1 MRRTALGW
9 ILALASAQAA
19 AGDDLLTL
27 YREALEADAQFTSA
41 TAQFGAVQERVPQSR
56 AALLP
61 SVSAT
66 ANATQNNNEGNTY
79 NHQNYASH
87 AYFLNL
93 TQPLFR
99 WDTKITYDQ
108 SKLLV
113 SQAQAELELARQD
126 LILRLS
132 QAYFDVLYADDSL
145 ATIQAERAAIGEQ
158 LAAANRRFELGTAT
172 VTDVRDAQARFDL
185 VTAQEI
191 TARNDQ
197 LARREAL
204 RQITN
209 RYPETLAPLASG
221 VTLPDPE
228 PADADEWEQAA
239 VTDSLTVI
247 AGQAALEIA
256 RLETRKARAGHYPT
270 VDLVAAAGNTDSDS
284 INTVG
289 TDTDERRI
297 GVQVEMPIYS
307 GGGVRARQRETS
319 KLFEKAQADL
329 DNARRSSALTARQA
343 FLNTTAGL
351 SQVKALE
358 QALSSADTAL
368 QANVRGLELGVRA
381 NIDVLNAQQQL
392 SATERDLTKSRY
404 DTLISMLRLK
414 AAAGRLAEADVQALN
429 ALLRP

>member
-1 MRRTALGW
+1 MRKTALGW

-61 SVSAT
+61 SLSAT

-79 NHQNYASH
+79 DHQNYASH

-108 SKLLV
+108 TKLLV

-197 LARREAL
+197 LAKREAL

-221 VTLPDPE
+221 VALPDPE
-228 PADADEWEQAA
+228 PADADQWEQAA

-270 VDLVAAAGNTDSDS
+270 VDLTAAVGNTDSDS

-307 GGGVRARQRETS
+307 GGGVRARQRETA
-319 KLFEKAQADL
+319 KLLEKAQADL

-343 FLNTTAGL
+343 FLSTTAGL

-404 DTLISMLRLK
+404 DTLIAMLRLK
-414 AAAGRLAEADVQALN
+414 AAAGRLSEADVQTLN
-429 ALLRP
+429 ALLSP